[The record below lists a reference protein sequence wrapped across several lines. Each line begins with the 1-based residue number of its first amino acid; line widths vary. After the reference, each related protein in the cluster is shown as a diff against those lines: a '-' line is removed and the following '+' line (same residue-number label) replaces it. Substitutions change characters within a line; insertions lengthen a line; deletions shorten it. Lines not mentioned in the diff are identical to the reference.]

1 MKKYLLP
8 KNGNFYKAN
17 LHCHTNISD
26 GKLSPEEIKNLYK
39 ENGYSIV
46 AYTDHEVYIT
56 HNDLTDSDFLALNGM
71 EIAFCEMYANKTYA
85 FAEQCHLLAI
95 ALDKSIEVQPVFA
108 EERHVRYNKHL
119 FSLVNTGGNVRPLDK
134 WYAPSCINF
143 TIKTC
148 NQKGF
153 FTVYNH
159 PSWSLE
165 NYSQYINYEGMH
177 AMEMFNG
184 GATALGY
191 EDYNPRVYDDLLRSG
206 KKLYAIGADDNHNK
220 YAGNPKSP
228 YSDAFK
234 AFTMIKADN
243 LDYESVSK
251 ALINGNFYASESP
264 EIQELYYEDGKVYIK
279 CSSAQKIYVS
289 YGGRK
294 AQVEY
299 MTDKPLTS
307 AEFEISKEHGY
318 FRLTV
323 VGLDGKRA
331 TTNAYYPSELDK

>member
-1 MKKYLLP
+1 MRKYLLS
-8 KNGNFYKAN
+8 KEGNFYKAN

-26 GKLSPEEIKNLYK
+26 GKLSPEEIKNAYK
-39 ENGYSIV
+39 SNGYSIV

-56 HNDLTDSDFLALNGM
+56 HNDLTDSEFLALNGM
-71 EIAFCEMYANKTYA
+71 EIAFCEMYANKNYA

-95 ALDKSIEVQPVFA
+95 ALDKSIEVQPIFA
-108 EERHVRYNKHL
+108 EERHVKYNKHL
-119 FSLVNTGGNVRPLDK
+119 FSLVNTGDKVRPLDK
-134 WYAPSCINF
+134 WYSPSCINF

-159 PSWSLE
+159 PTWSLE

-177 AMEMFNG
+177 AFEMFNG
-184 GATALGY
+184 SANAGGY

-206 KKLYAIGADDNHNK
+206 KKLYAVGTDDNHNK
-220 YAGNPKSP
+220 HPFDSP
-228 YSDAFK
+228 RCDSFK
-234 AFTMIKADN
+234 GFTMIKADKLN
-243 LDYESVSK
+243 YESVAKS
-251 ALINGNFYASESP
+251 LVDGNFYASESP
-264 EIQELYYEDGKVYIK
+264 EIYELYYEDGKVYIK
-279 CSSAQKIYVS
+279 CSNAQKIYVT

-299 MTDKPLTS
+299 MTDKPLTE

-323 VGLDGKRA
+323 VALDGKRA
-331 TTNAYYPSELDK
+331 TTNAYYPCELEK